1 MCINDT
7 NDYFVDEKKSM
18 IERYFQALNTEN
30 FQAAANLFASDGV
43 LYPPFHEGVVGREAI
58 AHYLEEEAKGIKL
71 FPINHSTQ
79 PSEIGTTE
87 HVITGK
93 VQTSLFY
100 VNASWHILLNAGSEI
115 QSVKVKLLASLV
127 ELMNLQ

>member
-1 MCINDT
+1 MRANST
-7 NDYFVDEKKSM
+7 NDYFVDEKKLM
-18 IERYFQALNTEN
+18 IEQYFQALNTEN
-30 FQAAANLFASDGV
+30 FQAAAKLFAFDGV
-43 LYPPFHEGVVGREAI
+43 LYPPFHEGIVGREAI

-71 FPINHSTQ
+71 FPVNYSAQ
-79 PSEIGTTE
+79 PSKIGTTE

-115 QSVKVKLLASLV
+115 QSVKIKLLASLV
-127 ELMNLQ
+127 ELMNLR